1 MTTDLAISVK
11 PLSFWERASNNGA
24 ARKTLLLVVLAL
36 AWELYARWLANPL
49 VLPTFS
55 ETIKAMAQSTA
66 SGELPRAVWFTIRM
80 LVEGY
85 LLGLLAAGLLTAF
98 AGTTRLGADLLETLT
113 AMFNPLPSIALLPL
127 ALIWFGLGD
136 GSVLFVLI
144 HSVLW
149 VVALN
154 MYAGFRGVSP
164 TLRMVGQNYG
174 LSKTGYILRILIPGA
189 FPSILTGLKVGWAFA
204 WRTLIA
210 AELVFGIS
218 SGSGGLG
225 WYIFEYKNQ
234 LLIPNVF
241 GGLLTVIVLGLIVE
255 NVIFRTVENR
265 TVRRWGMQM

>member
-1 MTTDLAISVK
+1 MSDLAIAVR
-11 PLSFWERASNNGA
+11 PLGLWERVSNNAA
-24 ARKTLLLVVLAL
+24 ARKTALLIVLAL
-36 AWELYARWLANPL
+36 GWELYARWLANPL

-55 ETIKAMAQSTA
+55 ETVKAMAQSTV
-66 SGELPRAVWFTIRM
+66 SGELPRAAWFTIRM

-85 LLGLLAAGLLTAF
+85 ALGLLAAVLLTAF
-98 AGTTRLGADLLETLT
+98 ASATRIGADLLEMLT
-113 AMFNPLPSIALLPL
+113 SMFNPLPSIALLPL

-144 HSVLW
+144 HAVLW

-154 MYAGFRGVSP
+154 MYTGFRSVSP

-174 LSKTGYILRILIPGA
+174 LSKAAFVVRILIPGA

-210 AELVFGIS
+210 AELVFGVS

-241 GGLLTVIVLGLIVE
+241 GGLLTVIILGLVVE
-255 NVIFRTVENR
+255 NLVFRTIENR
-265 TVRRWGMQM
+265 TVRRWGMQV

>member
-1 MTTDLAISVK
+1 MSDLAVAVR
-11 PLSFWERASNNGA
+11 PLGLWELVSNNAA
-24 ARKTLLLVVLAL
+24 ARKTALLILLAL
-36 AWELYARWLANPL
+36 GWELYARWLANPL

-55 ETIKAMAQSTA
+55 ETLKAMGQSTV
-66 SGELPRAVWFTIRM
+66 SGELPRAAWFTIRM

-85 LLGLLAAGLLTAF
+85 ALGLVAAVLLTAF
-98 AGTTRLGADLLETLT
+98 ASATRIGADLLEMLT

-144 HSVLW
+144 HAVLW

-154 MYAGFRGVSP
+154 MYTGFRSVSP

-174 LSKTGYILRILIPGA
+174 LSKAAFIMRILIPGA

-241 GGLLTVIVLGLIVE
+241 GGLLTVIILGLVVE
-255 NVIFRTVENR
+255 NLVFRTIENR
-265 TVRRWGMQM
+265 TVRRWGMQV